1 MAEQQQATQDGAAP
15 KKKRGKLILIL
26 ILVVVLLGGG
36 GAGFYFGKVRAAGN
50 PAAASAETAK
60 KDGDAHG
67 EGDENVKHVIELAPF
82 IVNLADKNESRYL
95 RMTISLGVDEAEEKV
110 DPLYTTK
117 IRNAIL
123 ATVTNKTSEEI
134 LTTEGKAKLREEILG
149 AAKGAAK
156 KPEVLAIYITDFIVQ
171 M

>member
-1 MAEQQQATQDGAAP
+1 MAEQQQTTQDAPP
-15 KKKRGKLILIL
+15 KKKRGKLVLIL
-26 ILVVVLLGGG
+26 ILAVVLIGGS
-36 GAGFYFGKVRAAGN
+36 GAGFYFGKVRAAASP
-50 PAAASAETAK
+50 PATAEATK
-60 KDGDAHG
+60 KTSEGHG
-67 EGDENVKHVIELAPF
+67 GEDDVKHVIELAPF

-123 ATVTNKTSEEI
+123 ATVTNKSSEEI
-134 LTTEGKAKLREEILG
+134 LTNEGKAKLREEILE
-149 AAKGAAK
+149 AAKGAVK
-156 KPEVLAIYITDFIVQ
+156 KPQVLAIYITDFIVQ

>member
-1 MAEQQQATQDGAAP
+1 MAEQQQATQDGAAL

-50 PAAASAETAK
+50 PASSAEAAK

>member
-1 MAEQQQATQDGAAP
+1 MSEQQSNQEAAP
-15 KKKRGKLILIL
+15 KKKKSGKLMLII
-26 ILVVVLLGGG
+26 ILVVVLGAGG
-36 GAGFYFGKVRAAGN
+36 GAGFYFGKVRAAA
-50 PAAASAETAK
+50 PAAATAEKGDK
-60 KDGDAHG
+60 KDGKEHG
-67 EGDENVKHVIELAPF
+67 EGDEDVKHVIELAPF
-82 IVNLADKNESRYL
+82 IVNLADDNESRYL

-123 ATVTNKTSEEI
+123 ATVTNKKSEEI
-134 LTTEGKAKLREEILG
+134 LTTEGKTKLREEILA
-149 AAKGAAK
+149 AAKSAAK

>member
-1 MAEQQQATQDGAAP
+1 MAEQQQTDQEAAP
-15 KKKRGKLILIL
+15 KKKRGKLLLII
-26 ILVVVLLGGG
+26 ILVIVLLGGG
-36 GAGFYFGKVRAAGN
+36 GAGFYFGKVRAAA
-50 PAAASAETAK
+50 PTATAETGK
-60 KDGDAHG
+60 KEG
-67 EGDENVKHVIELAPF
+67 ESEENVKHVIELAPF

-134 LTTEGKAKLREEILG
+134 LTTEGKAKLREEVLA